1 MDWAFALC
9 GGGGGG
15 GIVQRE
21 HVGYQEEVAKPAV
34 LLNNHDDPGNHFP
47 CSLPHLVLWW
57 TAVRI
62 TQKSTHAVWPPF
74 SGAVKKEEKEKVY
87 CTWYIYIYIYLWNC
101 RKVGHRTLGW
111 PLLYEGGGQDIFFFP
126 CKLFL
131 YIRFVFDIFFLN
143 GWAPLQHSNSDRR
156 MHLFWKNWKIF
167 LSRQCAGQ
175 VWCC

>member
-21 HVGYQEEVAKPAV
+21 QVGYQEEVAKPAV

-62 TQKSTHAVWPPF
+62 TQKSTHAVWPLF

-87 CTWYIYIYIYLWNC
+87 CTWYIYIYILV
-101 RKVGHRTLGW
+101 KLQKGW
-111 PLLYEGGGQDIFFFP
+111 SSNSRMTPFIWGWWAGYIFFSIQIVSVHP
-126 CKLFL
+126 VRLWHFL
-131 YIRFVFDIFFLN
+131 PE
-143 GWAPLQHSNSDRR
+143 W
-156 MHLFWKNWKIF
+156 
-167 LSRQCAGQ
+167 LSHTAA
-175 VWCC
+175 